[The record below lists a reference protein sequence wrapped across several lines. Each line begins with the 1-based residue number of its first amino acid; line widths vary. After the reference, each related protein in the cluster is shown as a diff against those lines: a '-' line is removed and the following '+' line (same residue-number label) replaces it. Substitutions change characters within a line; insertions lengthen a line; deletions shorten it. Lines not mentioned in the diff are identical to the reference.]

1 LRSHYTF
8 STCVRS
14 FRAASHPP
22 GQAPR
27 SRGRGL
33 SSASNPTASRGRP
46 ALQVTGEH
54 REESLEPSGAPRARR
69 ARRLR
74 TLRDVRGVGPV
85 HQKPS
90 EQTRE
95 RGRDGVP
102 TTRVVR
108 VHIGGV

>member
-1 LRSHYTF
+1 MI
-8 STCVRS
+8 V
-14 FRAASHPP
+14 P
-22 GQAPR
+22 
-27 SRGRGL
+27 
-33 SSASNPTASRGRP
+33 RP
-46 ALQVTGEH
+46 AEPGRTGQQRGGSLLVTGEH
-54 REESLEPSGAPRARR
+54 REEPLEPSGAPRARR